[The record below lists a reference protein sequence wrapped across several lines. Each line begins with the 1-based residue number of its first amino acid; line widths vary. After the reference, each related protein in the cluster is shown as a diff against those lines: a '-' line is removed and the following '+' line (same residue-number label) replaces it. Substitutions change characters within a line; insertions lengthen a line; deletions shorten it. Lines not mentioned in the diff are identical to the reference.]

1 MSLCPYIIR
10 RQLRNLNLCVV
21 VRPLPQRSISS
32 HPLALLAA
40 AFALGILAAR
50 FIALPLIVYFIA
62 SAVGAVASL
71 YFYARQQ
78 AVLTTLC
85 IALAFCLA
93 GAALAL
99 LETRN
104 VAANRVQ
111 RFFDEGVIASGDPV
125 EVTGVLTNAPETAP
139 GGFYL
144 TLRVEK
150 IRFRESERAATGIVW
165 LMAPAHDAAAREK
178 YESLELRYGARVRV
192 MTTLSRAENFRNP
205 GVSSL
210 TEYLERR
217 GYDATGTIKSPLLVE
232 RLDDE
237 RVFLPLVWLYEWR
250 QFLLAEIARKFS
262 PETSGVLQAALLG
275 NRYYLSKDTA
285 ERFRQAGT
293 FHVLV
298 ISGLHISFIGGL
310 MLLVMRRV
318 TKRRGWQFAVST
330 MFLWAYTV
338 MVGAEAS
345 VVRAALM
352 FTMIALGAVVSRR
365 ARPLNALG
373 CAALI
378 LLIWRPGD
386 LFDASFQLTFLSVLL
401 IVVVAWPLL
410 ERLRETGEWRP
421 TQATPYPPVCLHWWR
436 VIAEALF
443 WSERE
448 WQRELSRAP
457 YSCRLLKTPLA
468 ARLERWH
475 VQRPLRYAVGMLMV
489 SISVQVGLLPLL
501 ILYFHRLSLASFIL
515 NIFVGILMAVLS
527 LVSLAALLISQMSV
541 TLAVPLFW
549 LAEQINWL
557 MVHSVDPFARL
568 GVAAVRLPEYTGWRS
583 FIYGFYYVPLLYL
596 AALLARWNPL
606 RNLSATDEDEKPDAP
621 RLLLWSAAV
630 LLVVTLVVIIA
641 HPGSAGRPDGRLRI
655 DFLDV
660 GQGDAALV
668 TMPDGTTLL
677 VDGGGKPK
685 MYPRDAAPASE
696 DGGEI
701 FARDARSIG
710 EAVVSE
716 YLWWRGLGHVDYIL
730 ATHAHT
736 DHIDGLNDVA
746 RNFGVRAALVGRT
759 PADEAEFK
767 NFSKTMQSVVV
778 PVFLLGRGD
787 TLRFDAVE
795 AAVLWPTRTNDPHAS
810 SGNNESVVLRLRFG
824 ERVFL
829 LTGDIEQEAEAALV
843 FTSEN
848 LRADVVKV
856 AHHGS
861 RTSST
866 RAFVAATQPK
876 VAIISV
882 GLSSTFGHPHKEV
895 IERWRASG
903 AEVLTTGKRGT
914 ITVSTDGHDL
924 TVETYAPD

>member
-1 MSLCPYIIR
+1 M
-10 RQLRNLNLCVV
+10 
-21 VRPLPQRSISS
+21 RPLPQASASS

-40 AFALGILAAR
+40 TFALGILAAH
-50 FIALPLIVYFIA
+50 FIALPLILCLVA

-71 YFYARQQ
+71 YFYSRQQ
-78 AVLTTLC
+78 ATLATLC
-85 IALAFCLA
+85 IAFAFCLA
-93 GAALAL
+93 GTALAL
-99 LETRN
+99 LETRSI
-104 VAANRVQ
+104 AANRVQ
-111 RFFDEGVIASGDPV
+111 RFFDEGIIASGDPI
-125 EVTGVLTNAPETAP
+125 EVTGVLTNAPEASP
-139 GGFYL
+139 DSLYL

-150 IRFRESERAATGIVW
+150 IRFREIELVAAGLVW
-165 LMAPAHDAAAREK
+165 LVVPVHSVAAREA
-178 YESLELRYGARVRV
+178 YEQLELRYGARVRV
-192 MTTLSRAENFRNP
+192 MTALSRAENFRNP

-237 RVFLPLVWLYEWR
+237 RVFLPLAWVYEWR

-262 PETSGVLQAALLG
+262 PETSSVLQAALLG

-310 MLLVMRRV
+310 MLLIMRRV
-318 TKRRGWQFAVST
+318 TKRRSWQFIVSAT
-330 MFLWAYTV
+330 FLWAYTV

-352 FTMIALGAVVSRR
+352 FTMIALGAVV
-365 ARPLNALG
+365 ARHAQPLNALG

-378 LLIWRPGD
+378 LLIWRPVD

-401 IVVVAWPLL
+401 MVVIAWPLL
-410 ERLRETGEWRP
+410 ERLRVTGEWRP
-421 TQATPYPPVCLHWWR
+421 TQATPYPPVCPHWWR

-448 WQRELSRAP
+448 WQRDLARAP
-457 YSCRLLKTPLA
+457 YSCRLFKTPLA

-475 VQRPLRYAVGMLMV
+475 VQRPLRYAVGMLLV
-489 SISVQVGLLPLL
+489 SISVQVGLLPVL

-515 NIFVGILMAVLS
+515 NIFVGILMAALS
-527 LVSLAALLISQMSV
+527 LIALAALLLSRLSA

-549 LAEQINWL
+549 LAEQLNWL
-557 MVHSVDPFARL
+557 MVHSVDPFARW

-583 FIYGFYYVPLLYL
+583 FVYGFYYVPLFYL
-596 AALLARWNPL
+596 ALLLARWNPL
-606 RNLSATDEDEKPDAP
+606 RNLAAIDEDDKGKAP
-621 RLLLWSAAV
+621 RYMLRLATV
-630 LLVVTLVVIIA
+630 LLAATLVTIIA

-677 VDGGGKPK
+677 IDGGGKPK
-685 MYPRDAAPASE
+685 LYRRDATPASE
-696 DGGEI
+696 EGDEV
-701 FARDARSIG
+701 FERDARSIG
-710 EAVVSE
+710 EAVVSD
-716 YLWWRGLGHVDYIL
+716 YLWWRGLEHVDYIL

-746 RNFGVRAALVGRT
+746 RNFGVRAALVGRA

-767 NFSKTMQSVVV
+767 NFSMTMRSAGV
-778 PVFLLGRGD
+778 PVSLLGRGD
-787 TLRFDAVE
+787 TLRFGAVE
-795 AAVLWPTRTNDPHAS
+795 ADVLWPAHTIDPHAP
-810 SGNNESVVLRLRFG
+810 SGNNDSVVLRLRFG

-829 LTGDIEQEAEAALV
+829 LMGDIEQEAEAALV
-843 FTSEN
+843 AARED

-866 RAFVAATQPK
+866 AAFVAATQPK
-876 VAIISV
+876 VAVISV
-882 GLSSTFGHPHKEV
+882 GLSSVFGHPHKEV
-895 IERWRASG
+895 TERWRARG
-903 AEVLTTGKRGT
+903 AEVLTTGRRGT

-924 TVETYAPD
+924 RVETYVPK